1 MAEALI
7 RYKGIADIIVAVI
20 LAVKPS
26 IIYESFAA
34 QTLHSLTCLQHNSDA
49 SIAPGFNQSI
59 ACMVAAVGVG
69 HIVASRSG
77 PAARP
82 TVFAMNLTW
91 AILGC
96 CTCATPK
103 TWGLG
108 SATLLMTSCSHTLF
122 SLALFWTD
130 PGVWGSQ
137 KQGKKRR

>member
-1 MAEALI
+1 MSEALI
-7 RYKGIADIIVAVI
+7 RYKGIADIIVGLI
-20 LAVKPS
+20 LALKPS

-34 QTLHSLTCLQHNSDA
+34 QTMHSLTGLHISDA

-77 PAARP
+77 PAAHP
-82 TVFAMNLTW
+82 TIFAMNLTW
-91 AILGC
+91 AILGF

-122 SLALFWTD
+122 SLGLFWTD
-130 PGVWGSQ
+130 PGVWGGQ